1 MRDAF
6 RLRTISRAEADL
18 EQCVAALKQAG
29 ISAELHRLP
38 VPSGYVAF
46 EVTHSG
52 VVYEGW
58 TDAVALL
65 RRMYPEVSELAWRLV
80 DAASLLE
87 SMIEE
92 NVLDALPAPQGGW
105 DKARP
110 VAILSDPVEQRL
122 LVGINGAAHAWFL
135 DFPRPR
141 LPAPG
146 LDDPYMQ
153 ALVTVSCRIGW
164 STMPFALW
172 SGIAS
177 GDALLIQHPDWV
189 ATVGGKPLCRFQ
201 YEGEQ
206 IMLEHQF
213 ENDAL
218 DGHDLA
224 HLSQDSDVSQYDDSF
239 KIHDIPVQIEFVLH
253 DTTMRFA
260 DLSQLYPGSVLN
272 MNDDAAANVRI
283 RANGRLLAT
292 GQLIQ
297 VGEQLAVQVKS
308 VNFSSK

>member
-1 MRDAF
+1 MRNAF

-18 EQCVAALKQAG
+18 EQCVAALKQVG
-29 ISAELHRLP
+29 IPAQLHRLS

-46 EVTHSG
+46 EVTCSG

-58 TDAVALL
+58 TDAVTLL
-65 RRMYPEVSELAWRLV
+65 RRMYPEVSELAWRSV

-87 SMIEE
+87 SMVEE
-92 NVLDALPAPQGGW
+92 RVFDALPALQGGW
-105 DKARP
+105 DKVRP

-122 LVGINGAAHAWFL
+122 LVGIDGAAQAWFVN
-135 DFPRPR
+135 FPQPR
-141 LPAPG
+141 LPAPE
-146 LDDPYMQ
+146 LDDPYGE
-153 ALVTVSCRIGW
+153 LPVTVSYRIGW

-189 ATVGGKPLCRFQ
+189 ATVGNKPLCPFR

-206 IMLEHQF
+206 IMLEQEF
-213 ENDAL
+213 ENDAM
-218 DGHDLA
+218 DGHDSP
-224 HLSQDSDVSQYDDSF
+224 HLSQDSDASPYDDSF
-239 KIHDIPVQIEFVLH
+239 NIHDIPVQIEFVLH

-260 DLSQLYPGSVLN
+260 DLSQLYPGSVLT
-272 MNDDAAANVRI
+272 MNDDVAEKVRI

-308 VNFSSK
+308 VNFASK